1 MKTRVSI
8 LVIIYVLGAFGCSKK
23 QDPGSPAD
31 FDMAVYDKASVD
43 HLKRLINR
51 RPENSNNYIRLADV
65 YESSGE
71 ISLARHTIEEA
82 IKENPEDPILQILL
96 VKYYLTAGETAKAE
110 EYFYKITDQEE
121 NIAYGIVQAELLI
134 NKGFYDKAL
143 QILNKSLSKDP
154 GNAELHY
161 LKGQLYRNIADT
173 TSALSSFKTAIGRE
187 NVSFYMVKDY
197 LRVLAD
203 LGRTEEFLES
213 YKELTP
219 ELRKIPDTKIILS
232 DVLVGLN
239 ELDSAKEILFN
250 IDDRQYQGLRDYK
263 LALINFNQ
271 RRYDSAR
278 YYAEKAFASGKDL
291 QAKLVVARSYE
302 MMYNYQESEDTYL
315 DILERDSTFTIAAE
329 ELEKLRR
336 KVRYLREL
344 RRREEQKFQFA
355 PLKPITP
362 EN

>member
-23 QDPGSPAD
+23 QDPGTPAD

-51 RPENSNNYIRLADV
+51 RPENSNNYIRLAYV

-71 ISLARHTIEEA
+71 ISLARQTIEEA

-96 VKYYLTAGETAKAE
+96 VKYYLAAGETAKAE
-110 EYFYKITDQEE
+110 EFFYKINDQEE

-173 TSALSSFKTAIGRE
+173 TSALNSFKTAIGCE

-203 LGRTEEFLES
+203 LGKTEEFLES
-213 YKELTP
+213 YKELTH
-219 ELRKIPDTKIILS
+219 EMRKIPYTK
-232 DVLVGLN
+232 
-239 ELDSAKEILFN
+239 N
-250 IDDRQYQGLRDYK
+250 I
-263 LALINFNQ
+263 
-271 RRYDSAR
+271 
-278 YYAEKAFASGKDL
+278 
-291 QAKLVVARSYE
+291 
-302 MMYNYQESEDTYL
+302 
-315 DILERDSTFTIAAE
+315 
-329 ELEKLRR
+329 
-336 KVRYLREL
+336 
-344 RRREEQKFQFA
+344 
-355 PLKPITP
+355 
-362 EN
+362 